1 MWKWAPL
8 YALPLAIGVFAL
20 EWLEYRYFARAFG
33 FEIFLALV
41 ALGFA
46 GLGAWI
52 AITLTRRGAPAGAGF
67 ECNEAALVSL
77 GITVREHEVLQ
88 QLATGSS
95 NKQIAR
101 TLSCSPNTVKTH
113 IASLYRKL
121 EVGGRVGAIEK
132 ARLLCL
138 IA

>member
-1 MWKWAPL
+1 M
-8 YALPLAIGVFAL
+8 FAL
-20 EWLEYRYFARAFG
+20 EWLEFRYFARAFG

-41 ALGFA
+41 ALSFA
-46 GLGAWI
+46 ALGAWL
-52 AITLTRRGAPAGAGF
+52 AIMLTRRRGPAGAGF

-88 QLATGSS
+88 QLASGDS

-113 IASLYRKL
+113 TASL
-121 EVGGRVGAIEK
+121 
-132 ARLLCL
+132 
-138 IA
+138 